1 MDVLTAL
8 TLIIIVCNYFAS
20 LLNVTTMGIKGGFM
34 ERVIQNV
41 RVLMASLLNGV
52 SAVCAGVVATG
63 VGAGLSLESA
73 SSLGFYL
80 SLLSLTPS

>member
-1 MDVLTAL
+1 
-8 TLIIIVCNYFAS
+8 
-20 LLNVTTMGIKGGFM
+20 M